1 MLTRHTR
8 RIDKGI
14 MQASVHTRGGGGS
27 GPHLLARKRVDDGG
41 EGVLGS
47 LVQLH
52 KSTAFWH
59 IQELLAISKR
69 RERGSQRGEAWQNE
83 PSWEIRAGRELSCG
97 GVWWCVACGASRV
110 THQPKHEALL
120 DNVHK
125 RLRLQCVTRQSVA
138 SEILEQ

>member
-59 IQELLAISKR
+59 IQELLCNVQCNVNTKR
-69 RERGSQRGEAWQNE
+69 ERERGGHSDLRRGKMGA
-83 PSWEIRAGRELSCG
+83 EL
-97 GVWWCVACGASRV
+97 WWCVVVCGV
-110 THQPKHEALL
+110 W
-120 DNVHK
+120 
-125 RLRLQCVTRQSVA
+125 CVSGHAPAKTRSTA
-138 SEILEQ
+138 